1 MAYWSGKRVLVTG
14 ASSGLGLATAELLA
28 ARGAHVALVAR
39 DRGRL
44 EAAQEAAS
52 AARSDA
58 TTTVLAYSCDVSN
71 WDEMS
76 AVVARAEIELGP
88 IDTLAACAGSCT
100 PGRFTELA
108 VEEFEDHLA
117 TNLLG
122 VIYAARAVA
131 PQMMERRSGHIAMVG
146 SMGGLV
152 GVYGYSAYSAAKFG
166 VTGFAEVL
174 RCEMKQHGVGVSLMC
189 PPNMETPGYARE
201 LQVEP
206 PETAAINGIAKVSA
220 PEDIAR
226 VFLHGIERDHFLIL
240 PGLSNKLLYR
250 VEGIWPELFFA
261 IFDRTVARVRRQARP
276 REGVHADVQ

>member
-1 MAYWSGKRVLVTG
+1 MTYWSGKRVIVTG
-14 ASSGLGLATAELLA
+14 ASSGLGLAVAELLA

-39 DRGRL
+39 DRARL

-52 AARSDA
+52 AARADE
-58 TTTVLAYSCDVSN
+58 TTRVLAYPCDVSC
-71 WDEMS
+71 WDEVNT
-76 AVVARAEIELGP
+76 VVSQAETELGP
-88 IDTLAACAGSCT
+88 IDVLAACAGFCT
-100 PGRFTELA
+100 PGRFTELP
-108 VEEFEDHLA
+108 VEEFAAHLD

-131 PQMMERRSGHIAMVG
+131 PRMMARRSGHIAMVG

-174 RCEMKQHGVGVSLMC
+174 RCEMKPHGIGVSLMC

-201 LQVEP
+201 LAVEP

-250 VEGIWPELFFA
+250 VEGFWPELFFA
-261 IFDRTVARVRRQARP
+261 LFDGKVAGVRRKASP
-276 REGVHADVQ
+276 REGVHADV

>member
-1 MAYWSGKRVLVTG
+1 MTFWSGKRVLITG
-14 ASSGLGLATAELLA
+14 ASSGLGLAIAELLA
-28 ARGAHVALVAR
+28 ARGVHVALVAR
-39 DRGRL
+39 DRARL

-52 AARSDA
+52 TARSDPG
-58 TTTVLAYSCDVSN
+58 TKLLAYSCDVSN

-76 AVVARAEIELGP
+76 AVATRAEAELGP
-88 IDTLAACAGSCT
+88 IDVLAACAGFCT

-108 VEEFEDHLA
+108 VTEFEDHVA
-117 TNLLG
+117 ANLLG
-122 VIYAARAVA
+122 VIYASRAVA
-131 PQMMERRSGHIAMVG
+131 PQMMTRGRGHIAMVG

-174 RCEMKQHGVGVSLMC
+174 RCEMKPHGIGVSLLC

-201 LQVEP
+201 LAIEP

-226 VFLHGIERDHFLIL
+226 VFLRGIERNHFLIL

-250 VEGIWPELFFA
+250 VEGLWPELFFA
-261 IFDRTVARVRRQARP
+261 IFDGTVTRVRREAST
-276 REGVHADVQ
+276 REGVHADV